1 MEDIKKSLLKW
12 LILPLIGF
20 IIFFLII
27 VLNQGIQLTTW
38 AFGVN
43 NILGYTVAALLI
55 LLFTVLILYPVIR
68 VLSYKAVPEV
78 PKSKE
83 DKEFPVYVDTMHS
96 MLKKN
101 TYLSAHSVDLA
112 GQNKELELENAYRAL
127 GDEADTLIKAE
138 AVKVFLTTSI
148 SQNGALDGVFILT
161 SLVKMIW
168 KITHLYEARPSLRKL
183 IYIYSNVAGTVLIA
197 RGIEDLDLIED
208 QIEPL
213 ITSLV
218 GGSIMSVVPGAV
230 PITNLLVSSVMEG
243 AVNALLTLR
252 CGYITTKYLGSLT
265 IPDKKK
271 VRRSSSLESAS
282 KIGNIISENT
292 VHIIKSFASA
302 AKNAAKSA
310 TTSKFGFGKKV
321 ATEINNQ

>member
-12 LILPLIGF
+12 LILPLVGF
-20 IIFFLII
+20 ILFFLII
-27 VLNQGIQLTTW
+27 VLNQGIQLSTW

-43 NILGYTVAALLI
+43 NIFGYAVAALLVLMFI
-55 LLFTVLILYPVIR
+55 ILILYPVIR

-78 PKSKE
+78 PKSKDSE
-83 DKEFPVYVDTMHS
+83 EFPEYVEKMHS
-96 MLKKN
+96 LLRKN
-101 TYLSAHSVDLA
+101 TYLSTHAVELT
-112 GQNKELELENAYRAL
+112 GQNKELELENAYRSL
-127 GDEADTLIKAE
+127 GEEADKVIKAE

-148 SQNGALDGVFILT
+148 SQNGALDGVFMLT
-161 SLVKMIW
+161 SLVKMVW
-168 KITHLYEARPSLRKL
+168 RITHLYEARPSIRKL
-183 IYIYSNVAGTVLIA
+183 VYIYSNVAGTVLIA
-197 RGIEDLDLIED
+197 RGLEDLDLIED

-265 IPDKKK
+265 VPDKKA
-271 VRRSSSLESAS
+271 VRRSSSLEAAS
-282 KIGNIISENT
+282 KIGSIISENT

-302 AKNAAKSA
+302 AKNAAKNA
-310 TTSKFGFGKKV
+310 TTSKFGFGKKAV
-321 ATEINNQ
+321 AEIDN